1 MLCNVFLKVRTFE
14 KKVNHHN
21 EISQI
26 KLVQYFPNCSIFH
39 FFPIWS
45 NLVKIWSNLVKT
57 WFHQI
62 SPDLTR
68 FFFVIFF
75 KTKQTWQESFWLK
88 TQTSQYPVSSH
99 GESNERPA
107 LAKRER
113 SCNESQAL
121 QKGCSK
127 GQNILQKAWGWIE
140 KIHWQKAE
148 QTKPGE
154 IGSDDPAREIEKSWW
169 RRNHRGCKSC
179 APRADDQRRK
189 K

>member
-1 MLCNVFLKVRTFE
+1 MKFPKSNWYNIF
-14 KKVNHHN
+14 
-21 EISQI
+21 QI
-26 KLVQYFPNCSIFH
+26 VQMFFH
-39 FFPIWS
+39 FFQSGQIWS
-45 NLVKIWSNLVKT
+45 KSGQIWSKHD
-57 WFHQI
+57 F
-62 SPDLTR
+62 TR
-68 FFFVIFF
+68 FDQICFLWYFF
-75 KTKQTWQESFWLK
+75 KTKQKWQESFWLK

-99 GESNERPA
+99 GESNESPA

-148 QTKPGE
+148 QTTPGE